1 MATFKSSGS
10 ITMSEVRTFLRTKGA
25 TVPDYNVSLAS
36 LFATVASEGIT
47 TPGGNTSAPH
57 AMSEFYG
64 MNYSTTP
71 PGTPVIT
78 LLGESEINLEPG
90 DALPPHIDGIGPDDI
105 TISIGEEDEGGGEPQ
120 QSTSAPTYSSASP
133 CQPSASE
140 LDGFLY
146 DENHYCLELSYLHTE
161 DIGGGAGGMAQWERI
176 RLFYY
181 GSDSPSGVSLTPAH
195 KENVSG
201 NWAPHYFP
209 NGTHDNKLLDL
220 TKLNS
225 PLVGTQNLAAV
236 QWFASMV
243 LVQGVPNAF
252 AGMAIGPAN
261 NALQSLINSKLN
273 STSSATQGQSYG
285 ASTSGVVPY
294 RIPTYCNGEGFM
306 YAAAGGAVMYS
317 QLTTGSLGTSNWWE
331 SGSLIQKNHGALASH
346 VTAVQNT
353 SSSEYNQINN
363 LAAKYPTS
371 YITSKFNF
379 RTFAIWPIK
388 KI

>member
-1 MATFKSSGS
+1 
-10 ITMSEVRTFLRTKGA
+10 MSENYYEEYGAKATDAADTDITEYITK
-25 TVPDYNVSLAS
+25 TIEKYNEE
-36 LFATVASEGIT
+36 TMEWEIIGQI
-47 TPGGNTSAPH
+47 NDPH
-57 AMSEFYG
+57 TNPWS
-64 MNYSTTP
+64 
-71 PGTPVIT
+71 V
-78 LLGESEINLEPG
+78 
-90 DALPPHIDGIGPDDI
+90 PHIDTTQPGAQYRIRYNVKD
-105 TISIGEEDEGGGEPQ
+105 EENKPAEEVTRLININA
-120 QSTSAPTYSSASP
+120 STSAPTYSSAST

-140 LDGFLY
+140 LAGFLY

-225 PLVGTQNLAAV
+225 PLVGAQNLAAV
-236 QWFASMV
+236 QWFASSV
-243 LVQGVPNAF
+243 VVQGFTNAH

-261 NALQSLINSKLN
+261 NAIQTLINTKLN
-273 STSSATQGQSYG
+273 STSSAIEGQYYG

-306 YAAAGGAVMYS
+306 FAAAGGAVMYS
-317 QLTTGSLGTSNWWE
+317 QLTTGTLGTNNS
-331 SGSLIQKNHGALASH
+331 SSLIQKNHGALASH

-353 SSSEYNQINN
+353 SSSEYNLINN

-371 YITSKFNF
+371 YITGKFNF